1 MIPQPSSS
9 DSTAALTD
17 AGKSFMLNTY
27 DVTARLRHT
36 IIATHCT
43 LMSVVDACRDH
54 DRCNHALQA
63 IDTGLDSARKTV
75 QHISEEALLA
85 FYNFTESDSNPVRA
99 GYTIDH
105 GPLTKTIIEWCF
117 KAGDIL
123 QGDCPYSCA
132 ACELYEHIRTFVTSI
147 ITNNNLLAA
156 TAIAR
161 TGFISDHDYSF
172 SGWVHRAQQIRLDI
186 NRQYMFTLTA
196 AAEASQRY
204 TYLLN
209 LEAGVIVAAHMS
221 EDSESDYE
229 NSFL

>member
-1 MIPQPSSS
+1 
-9 DSTAALTD
+9 
-17 AGKSFMLNTY
+17 MLNTY

-36 IIATHCT
+36 IIATYCT

-54 DRCNHALQA
+54 DRWNQALQA
-63 IDTGLDSARKTV
+63 IDTGLESARKTA
-75 QHISEEALLA
+75 QHISEEKVLNFHRALYIIEPDSIPGQTDVALA
-85 FYNFTESDSNPVRA
+85 PATVSEFYPLRIGGTMSFA
-99 GYTIDH
+99 
-105 GPLTKTIIEWCF
+105 LTKTIIEWCF

-123 QGDCPYSCA
+123 QGACPYSCA